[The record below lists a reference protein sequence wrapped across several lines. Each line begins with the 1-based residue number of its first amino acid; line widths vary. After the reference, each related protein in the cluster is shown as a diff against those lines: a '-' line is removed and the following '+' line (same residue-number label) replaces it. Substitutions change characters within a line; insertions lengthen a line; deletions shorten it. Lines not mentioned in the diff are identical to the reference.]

1 MPDRPTIDIA
11 VVGLGFGEAFLP
23 IYRAHPNVGDLA
35 IVDTSADRLRE
46 VGDRY
51 GIEERFDDLDAVLD
65 DPRWDA
71 VHILAPVAFHA
82 GYTLAALRAGKHVAC
97 AVPMA
102 TGLDDLSAIVAAQAA
117 SGRVYMMM
125 ETSVYGREYRYAAML
140 HRDGRLGGLTHYR
153 GFHIQNL
160 DGFPRYWLGYP
171 PMRYVTHALSPI
183 LALTA
188 TTVEDVVAY
197 GTGRLR
203 DDRRGDFD
211 NPFPM
216 EVGLFRLRGRD
227 LVAQVEMSF
236 FQTARP
242 YIEGFDLHGDAM
254 SIEWPVEEGEPLRT
268 YTLLP
273 PGSDGGRG
281 RRAAMEPVD
290 PPDDVAALPPS
301 LVGFV
306 RTYEVTPVDGG
317 PPIRHVAGHGGS
329 HPFLVHEFVSSIVE
343 GRPPAIDA
351 PIAAAWTAP
360 GIVAHESALR
370 GGARLAVPTF

>member
-1 MPDRPTIDIA
+1 MTISRRSWRT
-11 VVGLGFGEAFLP
+11 
-23 IYRAHPNVGDLA
+23 RAGTRS
-35 IVDTSADRLRE
+35 TSSS
-46 VGDRY
+46 
-51 GIEERFDDLDAVLD
+51 
-65 DPRWDA
+65 
-71 VHILAPVAFHA
+71 PVAFHA
-82 GYTLAALRAGKHVAC
+82 GATLAALRAGKHVAC

-102 TGLDDLSAIVAAQAA
+102 TELDDLRAIVAAQRA

-125 ETSVYGREYRYAAML
+125 ETSVYGREYRYAAAL
-140 HRDGRLGGLTHYR
+140 HRSGRLGRLTHYR

-171 PMRYVTHALSPI
+171 PMRYLTHALSPI
-183 LALTA
+183 LALTG

-197 GTGRLR
+197 GTGRLT

-216 EVGLFRLRGRD
+216 EVGLFRLRGHD

-254 SIEWPVEEGEPLRT
+254 SVEWPVEEDGPLRV
-268 YTLLP
+268 YNLLP
-273 PGSDGGRG
+273 PAASGGRG
-281 RRAAMEPVD
+281 RRASLELVD
-290 PPDDVAALPPS
+290 PADDVSGLPSS
-301 LVGFV
+301 LAGFV
-306 RTYEVTPVDGG
+306 RDFEVVPAGGG

-329 HPFLVHEFVSSIVE
+329 HPFLVHEFVSSIIE
-343 GRPPAIDA
+343 GRRSAIDA
-351 PIAAAWTAP
+351 PVAAAWTAP

-370 GGARLAVPTF
+370 GGTRLPVPTF